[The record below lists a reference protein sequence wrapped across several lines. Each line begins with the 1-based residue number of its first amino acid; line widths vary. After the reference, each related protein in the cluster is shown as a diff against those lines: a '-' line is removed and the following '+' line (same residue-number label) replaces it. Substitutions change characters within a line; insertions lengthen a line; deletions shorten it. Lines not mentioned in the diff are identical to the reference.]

1 MASPAPAPTRICF
14 DAFELDTAS
23 GELRKAGILLRL
35 QPQPFRV
42 LLLLIERPGQ
52 VVTREEIQRCLWK
65 DSTFVD
71 FEHGINFSINQIR
84 GALSDSAEKPRYVET
99 VPRRGYRFIDS
110 LEQPSPPKPDSTQET
125 TPPPLEGKPMAAK
138 TARRHW
144 PAIVA

>member
-14 DAFELDTAS
+14 DAFELDAAS

-71 FEHGINFSINQIR
+71 FEHGITFSINQIR

-99 VPRRGYRFIDS
+99 VPRRGYRFIGAV
-110 LEQPSPPKPDSTQET
+110 EQPPAESITV
-125 TPPPLEGKPMAAK
+125 LEDA
-138 TARRHW
+138 T
-144 PAIVA
+144 